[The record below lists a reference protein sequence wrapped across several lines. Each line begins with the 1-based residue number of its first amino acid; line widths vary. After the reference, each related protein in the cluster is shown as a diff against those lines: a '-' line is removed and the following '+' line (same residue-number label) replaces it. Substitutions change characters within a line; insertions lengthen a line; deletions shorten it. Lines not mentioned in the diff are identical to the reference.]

1 MSEASPVPPPS
12 PVAPAVR
19 IESIDV
25 VRGFALLGIL
35 LLNILGFGLPSRA
48 YYDPSVDGALA
59 GIDFQVFVGV
69 ELFAEGA
76 MRALF
81 SMLFGAGVA
90 ILVSGERAKSAS
102 VYYRRQLLLLAFGL
116 IDAFVLLWAGDI
128 LFAYALAGLVLYFCR
143 NWSAKALFAT
153 AALVFA
159 YLATIYSGIFVMLSV
174 PAYTDDPAALEGWR
188 QTKASFVPT
197 AAQLAQERLI
207 FEGNYWQAFVA
218 NSGPVLRLYTQGLPL
233 VLFWDALACMLLGMG
248 LYKTGVLRGERR
260 IPFYVVLGVC
270 GFGVGLAVNA
280 FEVSMK
286 VGSGFAL
293 AWVSGASVP
302 TNDLGRVAMAF
313 GYLSLV
319 MIVCARGWLP
329 RIRFGL
335 AAAGR
340 MALSNYILQSLFG
353 LVLFH
358 EFGFGLWN
366 ELARHELY
374 YVVLAQWAVM
384 IVFSIWWLGRFR
396 FGPLEWLW
404 RSLTYGRFQPMA
416 VRREQS

>member
-1 MSEASPVPPPS
+1 
-12 PVAPAVR
+12 
-19 IESIDV
+19 
-25 VRGFALLGIL
+25 
-35 LLNILGFGLPSRA
+35 
-48 YYDPSVDGALA
+48 
-59 GIDFQVFVGV
+59 
-69 ELFAEGA
+69 
-76 MRALF
+76 
-81 SMLFGAGVA
+81 MLFGAGVA
-90 ILVSGERAKSAS
+90 ILASGARAKSAG

-116 IDAFVLLWAGDI
+116 FDAFVLLWAGDI
-128 LFAYALAGLVLYFCR
+128 LFAYALAGMVLYFCR
-143 NWSAKALFAT
+143 NWRPGALFAT

-159 YLATIYSGIFVMLSV
+159 YLATVYGGIFVALSL
-174 PAYTDDPAALEGWR
+174 PEFTDDPAALEGWR

-197 AAQLAQERLI
+197 AAQLAEERII
-207 FEGNYWQAFVA
+207 FEGSYWQAFVA
-218 NSGPVLRLYTQGLPL
+218 NTGPVLRLYALGLPL

-260 IPFYVVLGVC
+260 IPFYLVLGVC

-280 FEVSMK
+280 FEVAMK

-293 AWVSGASVP
+293 PWVSGASVP
-302 TNDLGRVAMAF
+302 TNDLGRVAMAL

-329 RIRFGL
+329 RIRYGL

-353 LVLFH
+353 LILFH
-358 EFGFGLWN
+358 DFGFGLWN

-374 YVVLAQWAVM
+374 VIVLGQWVAM
-384 IVFSIWWLGRFR
+384 IVFSIWWLGRYR

-416 VRREQS
+416 VRGEQS